1 MIANSEPT
9 NYSLKQDRLAQKS
22 QDLDLKSTRSDSMPA
37 LQLGVLDI
45 GLITP
50 GKTAANVIQET
61 LSSVSLA
68 DSLGYSRYW
77 LTEHHDPGFAWA
89 SPEIMLTL
97 IARQS
102 DRIRIGTAGILLY
115 FYSPLRIAEIVRLL
129 EVLYP
134 QRIDLG
140 ITSGIADKATIKAL
154 AVNFDLQQA
163 LKNNLYDEKVT
174 KLIDFLTNNF
184 PANHHFAA
192 GATPTMSE
200 VPPIWLMGAGKGR
213 NLRLA
218 AEKGT
223 AFSYSLYHAFSKQE
237 PQVLQ
242 EYRSRFQPNSRLS
255 EPKCN
260 LAVSVVCG
268 ETEAEAKKQQI
279 LVEKIDRTS
288 RVNVVGTPEQCQ
300 EQLLE
305 IQHQY
310 QVSEIIIISS
320 WHLFARRQSSYQML
334 SEVLDLPATK
344 PTP

>member
-1 MIANSEPT
+1 M
-9 NYSLKQDRLAQKS
+9 NYSLKQHHLASKS
-22 QDLDLKSTRSDSMPA
+22 QNLDLNTRSNSTPS
-37 LQLGVLDI
+37 LQLGVLDVGWI
-45 GLITP
+45 PP
-50 GKTAANVIQET
+50 GNTAANVVRDT
-61 LSSVSLA
+61 LKSVSLA

-77 LTEHHDPGFAWA
+77 FTEHHDSYFAWA

-97 IARQS
+97 AAQQS

-115 FYSPLRIAEIVRLL
+115 FYSPLRIAEVARLL
-129 EVLYP
+129 EVMYSR
-134 QRIDLG
+134 RIDLG
-140 ITSGIADKATIKAL
+140 ITSGIADEAAIEAL
-154 AVNFDLQQA
+154 ATNFDLQQA
-163 LKNNLYDEKVT
+163 RENNLYEEKVT

-200 VPPIWLMGAGKGR
+200 VPSIWLMGTGDR

-218 AEKGT
+218 AQKGT
-223 AFSYSLYHAFSKQE
+223 AFSYSLYHASSKQD

-242 EYRSRFQPNSRLS
+242 EYRGRFQPNILR

-260 LAVSVVCG
+260 LAVSVVCA
-268 ETEAEAKKQQI
+268 ETEAEATKQQALI
-279 LVEKIDRTS
+279 EKIDRTS
-288 RVNVVGTPEQCQ
+288 RVNVVGTAEQCR

-320 WHLFARRQSSYQML
+320 WHLFGRRQSSYQML
-334 SEVLDLPATK
+334 SEVLGLPTTK
-344 PTP
+344 PTL